1 MRRLLSLLLLAAA
14 QPAAAGSLAD
24 VTLPD
29 TAAVG
34 GKSLVLNGMGLRT
47 KMFIKVYVAGLYVE
61 AKNKNA
67 AALVAADAPKK
78 LVLKFIYSP
87 SASQMQ
93 GAFREGYDHNGAPA
107 SLKASIEKFLAAV
120 PGAKKG
126 DEMAVTYVPGTGTTL
141 SFNGKDLV
149 TIEGVEFMRA
159 TFNIWLGPKPP
170 TEELRTGIL
179 GG

>member
-1 MRRLLSLLLLAAA
+1 MRRLFSLLILVLAL
-14 QPAAAGSLAD
+14 PALAGSLAD
-24 VTLPD
+24 VSLPD

-47 KMFIKVYVAGLYVE
+47 KLFIKVYVAGLYVE
-61 AKNKNA
+61 AKSKNA
-67 AALVAADAPKK
+67 TALVYADAPKQI
-78 LVLKFIYSP
+78 VLKFIYSP

-93 GAFREGYDHNGAPA
+93 GAFREGFENNGAPA
-107 SLKASIEKFLAAV
+107 ALKPSIDKFLAAV

-126 DEMAVTYVPGTGTTL
+126 DEMAITYLPGTGTTL

-149 TIEGVEFMRA
+149 TVPGADFMRA
-159 TFNIWLGPKPP
+159 AFNIWLGPKPP
-170 TEELRTGIL
+170 TDDLKTGML